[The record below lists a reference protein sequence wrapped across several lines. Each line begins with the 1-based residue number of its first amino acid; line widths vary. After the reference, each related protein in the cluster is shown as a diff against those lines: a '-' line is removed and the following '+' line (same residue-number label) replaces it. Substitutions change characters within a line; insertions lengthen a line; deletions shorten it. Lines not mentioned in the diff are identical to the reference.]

1 MLSPPVTAWPGIE
14 YLGADTAYGQGQAR
28 LPITEVHSLM
38 LDCEA
43 LSQGAIC
50 DSDN

>member
-1 MLSPPVTAWPGIE
+1 MLSPPVTARPGIE

-50 DSDN
+50 DSDS